1 MPRLLESAR
10 RLLVGRPFDTAR
22 LRRRP
27 LGRGTALPVY
37 SANAFSS
44 TSYAPDE
51 ILMTLALGGVA
62 LVALGPQIGLAV
74 VAVMLLIVLSYR
86 VSVRAYPR
94 GGDYRIASANLGPR
108 AGVTVAAAMMLDLVF
123 TVAVSVAALAQ
134 YLIALVPALAGREL
148 WIALAA
154 VLVLAL
160 ANVRG
165 AGRGRRITAVLV
177 YLFLVGMLVLI
188 VSGLVQESA
197 GTLASASSAGLTTI
211 PEPAF
216 ASGLGAL
223 ALGVLVLRAFSSGS
237 ALATGVEVPASN
249 VADMA
254 QPRIRTA
261 RFVMLVMGLLAAA
274 MTFGVMHLAASTGV
288 VVSLDPGSL
297 RQADGSA
304 LPEDYVQNPVLAQ
317 LARTV
322 FGEGSVPAIVLVSS
336 VVVLL
341 AIAGQSA
348 FSSFPDLV
356 SRLATDGY
364 LPRQLATR
372 GDRLTFTRSILLL
385 TLAALLLVA
394 VFRAQTALLV
404 QLYVIGVFLAF
415 TLSQLGMVRHWRRT
429 LVTTPGRQARTAV
442 RTRLAVNSVGFVVT
456 ALVALVVLTTRF
468 VQGAWVALLA
478 IAVLV
483 LVMTRVR
490 GHYTVVAAELALTP
504 DEDARAL
511 PARVHALI
519 LVSTV
524 HRPTLRALA
533 YARASRPSTLQ
544 AVVVDLDTER
554 TEELLEEWGRLQVD
568 VPVTVLASP
577 YREMTAPLIRHL
589 RALRRTSPR
598 DLVVV
603 YIPEYV
609 VAQGWHTLLH
619 NRTAAQ
625 IKQRLHREPGVM
637 VASVPW
643 QLEEAVAD
651 LDHDD
656 GRDRT
661 ISPHRRRGSG
671 EQ

>member
-1 MPRLLESAR
+1 M
-10 RLLVGRPFDTAR
+10 
-22 LRRRP
+22 
-27 LGRGTALPVY
+27 Y

-94 GGDYRIASANLGPR
+94 GGDYQIASANLGPR

-148 WIALAA
+148 WIALGA
-154 VLVLAL
+154 VVALAL

-165 AGRGRRITAVLV
+165 AGRGRRSTAVLV
-177 YLFLVGMLVLI
+177 YLFLGGMLALLVT
-188 VSGLVQESA
+188 GLVQENT
-197 GTLASASSAGLTTI
+197 GTLAPAASAGLTTV

-237 ALATGVEVPASN
+237 ALATGVEVPVSN
-249 VADMA
+249 VASMA

-261 RFVMLVMGLLAAA
+261 RFVMLVMGLFAAA

-288 VVSLDPGSL
+288 VVTLEPGSL

-304 LPEDYVQNPVLAQ
+304 LPQGYVQNPVLAQ
-317 LARTV
+317 LARAV
-322 FGEGSVPAIVLVSS
+322 FGEGTVPAMVLISS

-341 AIAGQSA
+341 AIAAQSA

-415 TLSQLGMVRHWRRT
+415 TLSQLGMVRHWRRA

-442 RTRLAVNSVGFVVT
+442 RSRLAVNSVGFAVT
-456 ALVALVVLTTRF
+456 ALVAIVVLTTRF

-478 IAVLV
+478 IALLV

-490 GHYTVVAAELALTP
+490 GHYTDVAAELALTP

-544 AVVVDLDTER
+544 AVVVDLAAER
-554 TEELLEEWGRLQVD
+554 TEELLEEWGRLQVE

-609 VAQGWHTLLH
+609 VAPGWHALLH
-619 NRTAAQ
+619 NRTAAR

-643 QLEEAVAD
+643 QLQEAVED
-651 LDHDD
+651 RGHDD
-656 GRDRT
+656 GPRRPG
-661 ISPHRRRGSG
+661 ISRPEQGSAG
-671 EQ
+671 Q

>member
-1 MPRLLESAR
+1 M
-10 RLLVGRPFDTAR
+10 
-22 LRRRP
+22 
-27 LGRGTALPVY
+27 Y

-94 GGDYRIASANLGPR
+94 GGDYQIASANLGPR

-148 WIALAA
+148 WIALGA
-154 VLVLAL
+154 VVALAL

-165 AGRGRRITAVLV
+165 AGRGRRSTAVLV
-177 YLFLVGMLVLI
+177 YLFLGGMLALLVT
-188 VSGLVQESA
+188 GLVQENT
-197 GTLASASSAGLTTI
+197 GTLAPAASAGLTTV

-237 ALATGVEVPASN
+237 ALATGVEVPVSN
-249 VADMA
+249 VASMA

-288 VVSLDPGSL
+288 VVTLEPGSL

-304 LPEDYVQNPVLAQ
+304 LPQGYVQNPVLAQ
-317 LARTV
+317 LARAV
-322 FGEGSVPAIVLVSS
+322 FGEGTVSAMVLISS

-341 AIAGQSA
+341 AIAAQSA

-415 TLSQLGMVRHWRRT
+415 TLSQLGMVRHWRRA

-442 RTRLAVNSVGFVVT
+442 RSRLAVNSVGFAVT
-456 ALVALVVLTTRF
+456 ALVAIVVLTTRF

-478 IAVLV
+478 IALLV

-490 GHYTVVAAELALTP
+490 GHYTDVAAELALTP

-544 AVVVDLDTER
+544 AVVVDLAAER
-554 TEELLEEWGRLQVD
+554 TEELLEEWGRLQVE

-609 VAQGWHTLLH
+609 VAPGWHALLH
-619 NRTAAQ
+619 NRTAAR

-643 QLEEAVAD
+643 QLQEAVED
-651 LDHDD
+651 RGHDD
-656 GRDRT
+656 GPRRPG
-661 ISPHRRRGSG
+661 ISRPEQGSAG
-671 EQ
+671 Q

>member
-44 TSYAPDE
+44 TAYAPDE

-62 LVALGPQIGLAV
+62 LLALGPQIGLAV

-86 VSVRAYPR
+86 VSVCAYPR
-94 GGDYRIASANLGPR
+94 GGDYQIASSNLGPR

-134 YLIALVPALAGREL
+134 YLIALVPGLAGREL
-148 WIALAA
+148 WIALGA

-177 YLFLVGMLVLI
+177 YLFLAGVLALLAT
-188 VSGLVQESA
+188 GLVQENR
-197 GTLASASSAGLTTI
+197 GTLSPAASAGLTAV
-211 PEPAF
+211 PDPAF
-216 ASGLGAL
+216 ATGVGAL
-223 ALGVLVLRAFSSGS
+223 AMGVLVLRAFSSGS

-249 VADMA
+249 VASMA

-261 RFVMLVMGLLAAA
+261 RFVMLVMGLLTAV
-274 MTFGVMHLAASTGV
+274 MTFGVMHLAAGTGV
-288 VVSLDPGSL
+288 VVTLEADSL
-297 RQADGSA
+297 RQADGGS
-304 LPEDYVQNPVLAQ
+304 LPSDYVQHPVLAQ
-317 LARTV
+317 LARAV
-322 FGEGSVPAIVLVSS
+322 FGEGTVPSILLIS
-336 VVVLL
+336 VVVALL
-341 AIAGQSA
+341 GIAGQSA

-385 TLAALLLVA
+385 ALAALILVV

-429 LVTTPGRQARTAV
+429 LVTTAGRQARTAV
-442 RTRLAVNSVGFVVT
+442 RTRLVVSTVGFAVT
-456 ALVALVVLTTRF
+456 ALVAIVVLTTRF

-478 IAVLV
+478 IGLLV

-490 GHYTVVAAELALTP
+490 GHYQEVSAELALTP
-504 DEDARAL
+504 DQDARAL
-511 PARVHALI
+511 PSRVHALI

-544 AVVVDLDTER
+544 AVVVDLDAER
-554 TEELLEEWGRLQVD
+554 TEELLAEWDRLQVE

-577 YREMTAPLIRHL
+577 YREMIAPLIRHL

-609 VAQGWHTLLH
+609 VAPGWHTLLH
-619 NRTAAQ
+619 NRTAAR

-643 QLEEAVAD
+643 QLQEALED
-651 LDHDD
+651 LGHDD
-656 GRDRT
+656 APRLHEA
-661 ISPHRRRGSG
+661 SHPERGAAG
-671 EQ
+671 Q

>member
-1 MPRLLESAR
+1 M
-10 RLLVGRPFDTAR
+10 
-22 LRRRP
+22 
-27 LGRGTALPVY
+27 PVY

-94 GGDYRIASANLGPR
+94 GGDYQIASANLGPR

-148 WIALAA
+148 WIALGA
-154 VLVLAL
+154 VVALAL

-165 AGRGRRITAVLV
+165 AGRGRRSTAVLV
-177 YLFLVGMLVLI
+177 YLFLGGMLALLVT
-188 VSGLVQESA
+188 GLVQENT
-197 GTLASASSAGLTTI
+197 GTLAPAASAGLTTV

-237 ALATGVEVPASN
+237 ALATGVEVPVSN
-249 VADMA
+249 VASMA

-288 VVSLDPGSL
+288 VVTLEPGSL

-304 LPEDYVQNPVLAQ
+304 LPQGYVQNPVLAQ
-317 LARTV
+317 LARAV
-322 FGEGSVPAIVLVSS
+322 FGEGTVPAMVLISS

-341 AIAGQSA
+341 AIAAQSA

-415 TLSQLGMVRHWRRT
+415 TLSQLGMVRHWRRA

-442 RTRLAVNSVGFVVT
+442 RSRLAVNSVGFAVT
-456 ALVALVVLTTRF
+456 ALVAIVVLTTRF

-478 IAVLV
+478 IALLV

-490 GHYTVVAAELALTP
+490 GHYADVAAELALTP

-544 AVVVDLDTER
+544 AVVVDLAAER
-554 TEELLEEWGRLQVD
+554 TEELLEEWGRLQVE

-609 VAQGWHTLLH
+609 VAPGWHALLH
-619 NRTAAQ
+619 NRTAAR

-643 QLEEAVAD
+643 QLQEAVED
-651 LDHDD
+651 RGHDD
-656 GRDRT
+656 GPRRPG
-661 ISPHRRRGSG
+661 ISRPEQGSAG
-671 EQ
+671 Q

>member
-1 MPRLLESAR
+1 M
-10 RLLVGRPFDTAR
+10 
-22 LRRRP
+22 
-27 LGRGTALPVY
+27 Y

-94 GGDYRIASANLGPR
+94 GGDYQIASANLGPR

-148 WIALAA
+148 WIALGA
-154 VLVLAL
+154 VVALAL

-165 AGRGRRITAVLV
+165 AGRGRRSTAVLV
-177 YLFLVGMLVLI
+177 YLFLGGMLALLVT
-188 VSGLVQESA
+188 GLVQENT
-197 GTLASASSAGLTTI
+197 GTLAPAASAGLTTV

-237 ALATGVEVPASN
+237 ALATGVEVPVSN
-249 VADMA
+249 VASMA

-288 VVSLDPGSL
+288 VVTLEPGSL

-304 LPEDYVQNPVLAQ
+304 LPQGYVQNPVLAQ
-317 LARTV
+317 LARAV
-322 FGEGSVPAIVLVSS
+322 FGEGTVPAMVLISS

-341 AIAGQSA
+341 AIAAQSA

-415 TLSQLGMVRHWRRT
+415 TLSQLGMVRHWRRA

-442 RTRLAVNSVGFVVT
+442 RSRLAVNSVGFAVT
-456 ALVALVVLTTRF
+456 ALVAIVVLTTRF

-478 IAVLV
+478 IALLV

-490 GHYTVVAAELALTP
+490 GHYTDVAAELALTP

-544 AVVVDLDTER
+544 AVVVDLAAER
-554 TEELLEEWGRLQVD
+554 TEELLEEWGRLQVE

-589 RALRRTSPR
+589 RDLRRTSPR

-609 VAQGWHTLLH
+609 VAPGWHALLH
-619 NRTAAQ
+619 NRTAAR

-643 QLEEAVAD
+643 QLQEAVED
-651 LDHDD
+651 RGHDD
-656 GRDRT
+656 GPRRPG
-661 ISPHRRRGSG
+661 IPHPEQGSAG
-671 EQ
+671 Q

>member
-1 MPRLLESAR
+1 M
-10 RLLVGRPFDTAR
+10 GRPYDTAR

-27 LGRGTALPVY
+27 LGRATALPVF
-37 SANAFSS
+37 SANALSS
-44 TSYAPDE
+44 TAYAPDE

-62 LVALGPQIGLAV
+62 LLALGPQIGLAV

-94 GGDYRIASANLGPR
+94 GGDYRIASSNLGPR
-108 AGVTVAAAMMLDLVF
+108 AGVTVAAALMLDLVF

-134 YLIALVPALAGREL
+134 YLSALVPALDGHRL
-148 WIALAA
+148 WIAGGAI
-154 VLVLAL
+154 VLLTL

-165 AGRGRRITAVLV
+165 AGRGRRGTAVLV
-177 YLFLVGMLVLI
+177 YLFVAGMVTMI
-188 VSGLVQESA
+188 GAGLVQDGA
-197 GTLASASSAGLTTI
+197 GTLDPAASAGLTVV
-211 PEPAF
+211 PDAAF
-216 ASGLGAL
+216 ASGVGAL
-223 ALGVLVLRAFSSGS
+223 ALGMLVLRAFSSGS

-249 VADMA
+249 APAMA
-254 QPRIRTA
+254 RPRTATA
-261 RFVMLVMGLLAAA
+261 RFVMLVLGLLVAVL
-274 MTFGVMHLAASTGV
+274 TLGVMHLAARTGV
-288 VVSLDPGSL
+288 VVALDPAAL

-304 LPEDYVQNPVLAQ
+304 LPEGYVQHPVLAQ
-317 LARTV
+317 LARAV
-322 FGEGSVPAIVLVSS
+322 FGEGTVPAIVLIGS

-341 AIAGQSA
+341 VIAGQSA

-356 SRLATDGY
+356 SRLATEGY

-372 GDRLTFTRSILLL
+372 GDRLAFTGSVLLL
-385 TLAALLLVA
+385 GLSALVLVA
-394 VFRAQTALLV
+394 VFQAQTALLV

-429 LVTTPGRQARTAV
+429 LVTTPGRSARMAV
-442 RTRLAVNSVGFVVT
+442 RTRLTVNALGFLVSAV
-456 ALVALVVLTTRF
+456 VALVVLTTRF

-478 IAVLV
+478 IGLLV

-490 GHYTVVAAELALTP
+490 GHYASVSQELEIAAE
-504 DEDARAL
+504 EDARAL
-511 PARVHALI
+511 PSRVHALI

-533 YARASRPSTLQ
+533 YARASRPSSLE
-544 AVVVDLDTER
+544 AVVVDLDPDR
-554 TEELLEEWGRLQVD
+554 TQELLSQWRRLGVD

-577 YREMTAPLIRHL
+577 YREVIAPLIRHL
-589 RALRRTSPR
+589 RALRRASPR

-609 VAQGWHTLLH
+609 VAPGWHTLLH
-619 NRTAAQ
+619 NRTAAR

-637 VASVPW
+637 VTSVPW
-643 QLEEAVAD
+643 QLREALED
-651 LDHDD
+651 LEHDD
-656 GRDRT
+656 GPRPSAPR
-661 ISPHRRRGSG
+661 SPRRGSA

>member
-1 MPRLLESAR
+1 M
-10 RLLVGRPFDTAR
+10 
-22 LRRRP
+22 
-27 LGRGTALPVY
+27 PVY

-94 GGDYRIASANLGPR
+94 GGDYQIASANLGPR

-148 WIALAA
+148 WIALGA
-154 VLVLAL
+154 VVALAL

-165 AGRGRRITAVLV
+165 AGRGRRSTAVLV
-177 YLFLVGMLVLI
+177 YLFLGGMLALLVT
-188 VSGLVQESA
+188 GLVQENT
-197 GTLASASSAGLTTI
+197 GTLAPAASAGLTTV

-237 ALATGVEVPASN
+237 ALATGVEVPVSN
-249 VADMA
+249 VASMA

-288 VVSLDPGSL
+288 VVTLEPGLL

-304 LPEDYVQNPVLAQ
+304 LPQGYVQNPVLAQ
-317 LARTV
+317 LARAV
-322 FGEGSVPAIVLVSS
+322 FGEGTVPAMVLISS

-341 AIAGQSA
+341 AIAAQSA

-442 RTRLAVNSVGFVVT
+442 RTRLAVNSVGFAVT
-456 ALVALVVLTTRF
+456 ALVAIVVLTTRF

-478 IAVLV
+478 IALLV

-490 GHYTVVAAELALTP
+490 GHYADVAAELALTP

-544 AVVVDLDTER
+544 AVVVDLAAER
-554 TEELLEEWGRLQVD
+554 TEELLEEWGRLQVE

-609 VAQGWHTLLH
+609 VAPGWHALLH
-619 NRTAAQ
+619 NRTAAR

-643 QLEEAVAD
+643 QLQEAVED
-651 LDHDD
+651 RGHDD
-656 GRDRT
+656 GPRRPG
-661 ISPHRRRGSG
+661 ISRPEQGSAG
-671 EQ
+671 Q

>member
-1 MPRLLESAR
+1 M
-10 RLLVGRPFDTAR
+10 
-22 LRRRP
+22 
-27 LGRGTALPVY
+27 Y

-94 GGDYRIASANLGPR
+94 GGDYQIASANLGPR

-148 WIALAA
+148 WIALGA
-154 VLVLAL
+154 VVALAL

-165 AGRGRRITAVLV
+165 AGRGRRSTAVLV
-177 YLFLVGMLVLI
+177 YLFLGGMLALLVT
-188 VSGLVQESA
+188 GLVQENT
-197 GTLASASSAGLTTI
+197 GTLAPAASAGLTTV

-237 ALATGVEVPASN
+237 ALATGVEVPVSN
-249 VADMA
+249 VASMA

-288 VVSLDPGSL
+288 VVTLEPGSL

-304 LPEDYVQNPVLAQ
+304 LPQGYVQNPVLAQ
-317 LARTV
+317 LARAV
-322 FGEGSVPAIVLVSS
+322 FGEGTVPAMVLISS

-341 AIAGQSA
+341 AIAAQSA

-415 TLSQLGMVRHWRRT
+415 TLSQLGMVRHWRRA

-442 RTRLAVNSVGFVVT
+442 RSRLAVNSVGFAVT
-456 ALVALVVLTTRF
+456 ALVAIVVLTTRF

-478 IAVLV
+478 IALLV

-490 GHYTVVAAELALTP
+490 GHYADVAAELALTP

-544 AVVVDLDTER
+544 AVVVDLAAER
-554 TEELLEEWGRLQVD
+554 TEELLEEWGRLQVE

-609 VAQGWHTLLH
+609 VAPGWHALLH
-619 NRTAAQ
+619 NRTAAR

-643 QLEEAVAD
+643 QLQEAVED
-651 LDHDD
+651 RGHDD
-656 GRDRT
+656 GPRRPG
-661 ISPHRRRGSG
+661 ISRPEQGSAG
-671 EQ
+671 Q

>member
-1 MPRLLESAR
+1 M
-10 RLLVGRPFDTAR
+10 GRPYDTAR

-27 LGRGTALPVY
+27 LGRATALPVF
-37 SANAFSS
+37 SANALSS
-44 TSYAPDE
+44 TAYAPDE

-62 LVALGPQIGLAV
+62 LLALGPQIGLAV

-94 GGDYRIASANLGPR
+94 GGDYRIASSNLGPR
-108 AGVTVAAAMMLDLVF
+108 AGVTVAAALMLDLVF

-134 YLIALVPALAGREL
+134 YLSALVPALDGHRL
-148 WIALAA
+148 WIAGGAI
-154 VLVLAL
+154 VLLTL

-165 AGRGRRITAVLV
+165 AGRGRRGTAVLV
-177 YLFLVGMLVLI
+177 YLFVAGMVTMI
-188 VSGLVQESA
+188 GAGLVQDGA
-197 GTLASASSAGLTTI
+197 GTLDPAASAGLTVV
-211 PEPAF
+211 PDAAF
-216 ASGLGAL
+216 ASGVGAL
-223 ALGVLVLRAFSSGS
+223 ALGMLVLRAFSSGS

-249 VADMA
+249 APAMA
-254 QPRIRTA
+254 RPRTATA
-261 RFVMLVMGLLAAA
+261 RFVMLVLGLLVAVI
-274 MTFGVMHLAASTGV
+274 TLGVMHLAARTGV
-288 VVSLDPGSL
+288 VVALDPAAL

-304 LPEDYVQNPVLAQ
+304 LPEGYVQHPVLAQ
-317 LARTV
+317 LARAV
-322 FGEGSVPAIVLVSS
+322 FGEGTVPAIVLIGS

-341 AIAGQSA
+341 VIAGQSA

-356 SRLATDGY
+356 SRLATEGY

-372 GDRLTFTRSILLL
+372 GDRLAFTGSVLLL
-385 TLAALLLVA
+385 GLSALVLVA
-394 VFRAQTALLV
+394 VFQAQTALLV

-429 LVTTPGRQARTAV
+429 LVTTPGRSARMAV
-442 RTRLAVNSVGFVVT
+442 RTRLTVNALGFLVSAV
-456 ALVALVVLTTRF
+456 VALVVLTTRF

-478 IAVLV
+478 IGLLV

-490 GHYTVVAAELALTP
+490 GHYASVSQELEIAAE
-504 DEDARAL
+504 EDARAL
-511 PARVHALI
+511 PSRVHALI

-533 YARASRPSTLQ
+533 YARASRPSSLE
-544 AVVVDLDTER
+544 AVVVDLDPDR
-554 TEELLEEWGRLQVD
+554 TQELLSQWRRLGVD

-577 YREMTAPLIRHL
+577 YREVIAPLIRHL
-589 RALRRTSPR
+589 RALRRASPR

-609 VAQGWHTLLH
+609 VAPGWHTLLH
-619 NRTAAQ
+619 NRTAAR

-637 VASVPW
+637 VTSVPW
-643 QLEEAVAD
+643 QLREALED
-651 LDHDD
+651 LEHDD
-656 GRDRT
+656 GPRPSAPR
-661 ISPHRRRGSG
+661 SPRRGSA

>member
-322 FGEGSVPAIVLVSS
+322 FGEGSVPGIVLVSS

>member
-1 MPRLLESAR
+1 M
-10 RLLVGRPFDTAR
+10 
-22 LRRRP
+22 
-27 LGRGTALPVY
+27 Y

-94 GGDYRIASANLGPR
+94 GGDYQIASANLGPR

-148 WIALAA
+148 WIALGA
-154 VLVLAL
+154 VVALAL

-165 AGRGRRITAVLV
+165 AGRGRRSTAVLV
-177 YLFLVGMLVLI
+177 YLFLGGMLALLVT
-188 VSGLVQESA
+188 GLVQENT
-197 GTLASASSAGLTTI
+197 GTLAPAASAGLTTV

-237 ALATGVEVPASN
+237 ALATGVEVPVSN
-249 VADMA
+249 VASMA

-288 VVSLDPGSL
+288 VVTLEPGSL

-304 LPEDYVQNPVLAQ
+304 LPQGYVQNPVLAQ
-317 LARTV
+317 LARAV
-322 FGEGSVPAIVLVSS
+322 FGEGTVPAMVLISS

-341 AIAGQSA
+341 AIAAQSA

-415 TLSQLGMVRHWRRT
+415 TLSQLGMVRHWRRA

-442 RTRLAVNSVGFVVT
+442 RSRLAVNSVGFAVT
-456 ALVALVVLTTRF
+456 ALVAIVVLTTRF

-478 IAVLV
+478 IALLV

-490 GHYTVVAAELALTP
+490 GHYTDVAAELALTP

-544 AVVVDLDTER
+544 AVVVDLAAER
-554 TEELLEEWGRLQVD
+554 TEELLEEWGRLQVE

-609 VAQGWHTLLH
+609 VAPGWHALLH
-619 NRTAAQ
+619 NRTAAR

-643 QLEEAVAD
+643 QLQEAVED
-651 LDHDD
+651 RGHDD
-656 GRDRT
+656 GPRRPG
-661 ISPHRRRGSG
+661 ISRAEQGSAG
-671 EQ
+671 Q

>member
-394 VFRAQTALLV
+394 AFRAQTALLV

>member
-1 MPRLLESAR
+1 M
-10 RLLVGRPFDTAR
+10 
-22 LRRRP
+22 
-27 LGRGTALPVY
+27 Y

-51 ILMTLALGGVA
+51 ILMTLALGGVT

-94 GGDYRIASANLGPR
+94 GGDYQIASANLGPR

-148 WIALAA
+148 WIALGA
-154 VLVLAL
+154 VVALAL

-165 AGRGRRITAVLV
+165 AGRGRRSTAVLV
-177 YLFLVGMLVLI
+177 YLFLGGMLALLVT
-188 VSGLVQESA
+188 GLVQENT
-197 GTLASASSAGLTTI
+197 GTLAPAASAGLTTV

-237 ALATGVEVPASN
+237 ALATGVEVPVSN
-249 VADMA
+249 VASMA

-288 VVSLDPGSL
+288 VVTLEPGSL

-304 LPEDYVQNPVLAQ
+304 LPQGYVQNPVLAQ
-317 LARTV
+317 LARAV
-322 FGEGSVPAIVLVSS
+322 FGEGTVPAMVLISS

-341 AIAGQSA
+341 AIAAQSA

-415 TLSQLGMVRHWRRT
+415 TLSQLGMVRHWRRA

-442 RTRLAVNSVGFVVT
+442 RSRLAVNSVGFAVT
-456 ALVALVVLTTRF
+456 ALVAIVVLTTRF

-478 IAVLV
+478 IALLV

-490 GHYTVVAAELALTP
+490 GHYADVAAELALTP

-544 AVVVDLDTER
+544 AVVVDLAAER
-554 TEELLEEWGRLQVD
+554 TEELLEEWGRLQVE

-609 VAQGWHTLLH
+609 VAPGWHALLH
-619 NRTAAQ
+619 NRTAAR

-643 QLEEAVAD
+643 QLQEAVED
-651 LDHDD
+651 RGHDD
-656 GRDRT
+656 GPRRPG
-661 ISPHRRRGSG
+661 ISRPEQGSAG
-671 EQ
+671 Q

>member
-1 MPRLLESAR
+1 M
-10 RLLVGRPFDTAR
+10 GRPYDTAR

-27 LGRGTALPVY
+27 LGRATALPVF
-37 SANAFSS
+37 SANALSS
-44 TSYAPDE
+44 TAYAPDE

-62 LVALGPQIGLAV
+62 LLALGPQIGLAV

-94 GGDYRIASANLGPR
+94 GGDYRIASSNLGPR
-108 AGVTVAAAMMLDLVF
+108 AGVTVAAALMLDLVF

-134 YLIALVPALAGREL
+134 YLSALVPALDGHRL
-148 WIALAA
+148 WIAGGAI
-154 VLVLAL
+154 VLLTL

-165 AGRGRRITAVLV
+165 AGRGRRGTAVLV
-177 YLFLVGMLVLI
+177 YLFVAGMVTMI
-188 VSGLVQESA
+188 GAGLVQDGA
-197 GTLASASSAGLTTI
+197 GTLDPAASAGLTVV
-211 PEPAF
+211 PDAAF
-216 ASGLGAL
+216 ASGVGAL
-223 ALGVLVLRAFSSGS
+223 ALGMLVLRAFSSGS

-249 VADMA
+249 APAMA
-254 QPRIRTA
+254 RPRTATA
-261 RFVMLVMGLLAAA
+261 RFVMLVLGLLVAVI
-274 MTFGVMHLAASTGV
+274 TLGVMHLAARTGV
-288 VVSLDPGSL
+288 VVALDPAAL

-304 LPEDYVQNPVLAQ
+304 LPEGYVQHPVLAQ
-317 LARTV
+317 LARAV
-322 FGEGSVPAIVLVSS
+322 FGEGTVPAIVLIGS

-341 AIAGQSA
+341 VIAGQSA

-356 SRLATDGY
+356 SRLATEGY

-372 GDRLTFTRSILLL
+372 GDRLAFTGSVLLL
-385 TLAALLLVA
+385 GLSALVLVA
-394 VFRAQTALLV
+394 VFQAQTALLV

-429 LVTTPGRQARTAV
+429 LVTTPGRSARMAV
-442 RTRLAVNSVGFVVT
+442 RTRLTVNALGFLVSAV
-456 ALVALVVLTTRF
+456 VALVVLTTRF

-478 IAVLV
+478 IGLLV

-490 GHYTVVAAELALTP
+490 GHYASVSQELEIAAE
-504 DEDARAL
+504 EDARAL
-511 PARVHALI
+511 PSRVHALI

-533 YARASRPSTLQ
+533 YARASRPSSLE
-544 AVVVDLDTER
+544 AVVVDLDPDR
-554 TEELLEEWGRLQVD
+554 TQELLSQWRRLGVD

-577 YREMTAPLIRHL
+577 YREVIAPLIRHL
-589 RALRRTSPR
+589 RALRRASPR

-609 VAQGWHTLLH
+609 VAPGWHTLLH
-619 NRTAAQ
+619 NRTAAR

-637 VASVPW
+637 VTSVPW
-643 QLEEAVAD
+643 QLREALED
-651 LDHDD
+651 LEHDD
-656 GRDRT
+656 GPRPAAPR
-661 ISPHRRRGSG
+661 SPRRGSA

>member
-1 MPRLLESAR
+1 M
-10 RLLVGRPFDTAR
+10 
-22 LRRRP
+22 
-27 LGRGTALPVY
+27 Y

-51 ILMTLALGGVA
+51 ILMTLALGGVG

-94 GGDYRIASANLGPR
+94 GGDYQIASTNLGPR

-134 YLIALVPALAGREL
+134 YLIALLPPLAGREL
-148 WIALAA
+148 WIALGA
-154 VLVLAL
+154 VVALAL

-165 AGRGRRITAVLV
+165 AGRGRRSTAVLV
-177 YLFLVGMLVLI
+177 YLFLGGMLALLVT
-188 VSGLVQESA
+188 GLVQENT
-197 GTLASASSAGLTTI
+197 GTLAPAASAGLTTV

-223 ALGVLVLRAFSSGS
+223 AVGVLVLRAFSSGS

-249 VADMA
+249 VASMA

-288 VVSLDPGSL
+288 VVTLEPGSL

-304 LPEDYVQNPVLAQ
+304 LPQGYVQNPVLAQ
-317 LARTV
+317 LARAV
-322 FGEGSVPAIVLVSS
+322 FGEGTVPAMVLISS

-341 AIAGQSA
+341 AIAAQSA

-442 RTRLAVNSVGFVVT
+442 RTRLAVNSVGFAVT
-456 ALVALVVLTTRF
+456 ALVAIVVLTTRF

-478 IAVLV
+478 IALLV

-490 GHYTVVAAELALTP
+490 GHYTDVAAELALTP

-544 AVVVDLDTER
+544 AVVVDLAAER
-554 TEELLEEWGRLQVD
+554 TEELLEEWGRLQVE

-609 VAQGWHTLLH
+609 VAPGWHALLH
-619 NRTAAQ
+619 NRTAAR

-643 QLEEAVAD
+643 QLQEAVED
-651 LDHDD
+651 RGHDD
-656 GRDRT
+656 GPRRPG
-661 ISPHRRRGSG
+661 ISRPEQGSAG
-671 EQ
+671 Q

>member
-1 MPRLLESAR
+1 M
-10 RLLVGRPFDTAR
+10 
-22 LRRRP
+22 
-27 LGRGTALPVY
+27 Y

-94 GGDYRIASANLGPR
+94 GGDYQIASANLGPR

-148 WIALAA
+148 WIALGA
-154 VLVLAL
+154 VVALAL

-165 AGRGRRITAVLV
+165 AGRGRRSTAVLV
-177 YLFLVGMLVLI
+177 YLFLGGMLALLVT
-188 VSGLVQESA
+188 GLVQENT
-197 GTLASASSAGLTTI
+197 GTLAPAASAGLTTV

-237 ALATGVEVPASN
+237 ALATGVEVPVSN
-249 VADMA
+249 VASMA

-288 VVSLDPGSL
+288 VVTLEPGSL

-304 LPEDYVQNPVLAQ
+304 LPQGYVQNPVLAQ
-317 LARTV
+317 LARAV
-322 FGEGSVPAIVLVSS
+322 FGEGTVSAMVLISS

-341 AIAGQSA
+341 AIAAQSA

-442 RTRLAVNSVGFVVT
+442 RTRLAVNSVGFAVT
-456 ALVALVVLTTRF
+456 ALVAIVVLTTRF

-478 IAVLV
+478 IALLV

-490 GHYTVVAAELALTP
+490 GHYTDVAAELALTP

-544 AVVVDLDTER
+544 AVVVDLSAER
-554 TEELLEEWGRLQVD
+554 TEELLEEWGRLQVE

-609 VAQGWHTLLH
+609 VAPGWHALLH
-619 NRTAAQ
+619 NRTAAR

-643 QLEEAVAD
+643 QLQEAVED
-651 LDHDD
+651 RGHDD
-656 GRDRT
+656 GPRRPG
-661 ISPHRRRGSG
+661 ISRPEQGSAG
-671 EQ
+671 Q

>member
-1 MPRLLESAR
+1 M
-10 RLLVGRPFDTAR
+10 
-22 LRRRP
+22 
-27 LGRGTALPVY
+27 Y

-94 GGDYRIASANLGPR
+94 GGDYQIASANLGPR

-148 WIALAA
+148 WIALGA
-154 VLVLAL
+154 VVALAL

-165 AGRGRRITAVLV
+165 AGRGRRSTAVLV
-177 YLFLVGMLVLI
+177 YLFLGGMLALLVT
-188 VSGLVQESA
+188 GLVQENT
-197 GTLASASSAGLTTI
+197 GTLAPAASAGLTTV

-237 ALATGVEVPASN
+237 ALATGVEVPVSN
-249 VADMA
+249 VASMA

-288 VVSLDPGSL
+288 VVTLEPGSL

-304 LPEDYVQNPVLAQ
+304 LPQGYVQNPVLAQ
-317 LARTV
+317 LARAV
-322 FGEGSVPAIVLVSS
+322 FGEGTVPAMVLISS

-341 AIAGQSA
+341 AIAAQSA

-415 TLSQLGMVRHWRRT
+415 TLSQLGMVRHWRRA

-442 RTRLAVNSVGFVVT
+442 RSRLAVNSVGFAVT
-456 ALVALVVLTTRF
+456 ALVAIVVLTTRF

-478 IAVLV
+478 IALLV

-490 GHYTVVAAELALTP
+490 GHYTDVAAELALTP

-544 AVVVDLDTER
+544 AVVVDLAAER
-554 TEELLEEWGRLQVD
+554 TEELLEEWGRLQVE

-609 VAQGWHTLLH
+609 VAPGWHALLH
-619 NRTAAQ
+619 NRTAAR

-643 QLEEAVAD
+643 QLQEAVED
-651 LDHDD
+651 RGHDD
-656 GRDRT
+656 GPRRPG
-661 ISPHRRRGSG
+661 ISRPEQGSAG
-671 EQ
+671 Q

>member
-1 MPRLLESAR
+1 M
-10 RLLVGRPFDTAR
+10 
-22 LRRRP
+22 
-27 LGRGTALPVY
+27 Y

-94 GGDYRIASANLGPR
+94 GGDYQIASANLGPR

-148 WIALAA
+148 WIALGA
-154 VLVLAL
+154 VVALAL

-165 AGRGRRITAVLV
+165 AGRGRRSTAVLV
-177 YLFLVGMLVLI
+177 YLFLGGMLALLVI
-188 VSGLVQESA
+188 GLVQENT
-197 GTLASASSAGLTTI
+197 GTLAPAASAGLTTV

-237 ALATGVEVPASN
+237 ALATGVEVPVSN
-249 VADMA
+249 VASMA

-288 VVSLDPGSL
+288 VVTLEPGSL

-304 LPEDYVQNPVLAQ
+304 LPQGYVQNPVLAQ
-317 LARTV
+317 LARAV
-322 FGEGSVPAIVLVSS
+322 FGEGTVPAMVLISS

-341 AIAGQSA
+341 AIAAQSA

-415 TLSQLGMVRHWRRT
+415 TLSQLGMVRHWRRA

-442 RTRLAVNSVGFVVT
+442 RSRLAVNSVGFAVT
-456 ALVALVVLTTRF
+456 ALVAIVVLTTRF

-478 IAVLV
+478 IALLV

-490 GHYTVVAAELALTP
+490 GHYTDVAAELALTP

-544 AVVVDLDTER
+544 AVVVDLAAER
-554 TEELLEEWGRLQVD
+554 TEELLEEWGRLQVE

-609 VAQGWHTLLH
+609 VAPGWHALLH
-619 NRTAAQ
+619 NRTAAR

-643 QLEEAVAD
+643 QLQEAVED
-651 LDHDD
+651 RGHDD
-656 GRDRT
+656 GPRRPG
-661 ISPHRRRGSG
+661 ISRPEQGSAG
-671 EQ
+671 Q

>member
-1 MPRLLESAR
+1 M
-10 RLLVGRPFDTAR
+10 
-22 LRRRP
+22 
-27 LGRGTALPVY
+27 Y

-94 GGDYRIASANLGPR
+94 GGDYQIASANLGPR

-148 WIALAA
+148 WIALGA
-154 VLVLAL
+154 VVALAL

-165 AGRGRRITAVLV
+165 AGRGRRSTAVLV
-177 YLFLVGMLVLI
+177 YLFLGGMLALLVT
-188 VSGLVQESA
+188 GLVQENT
-197 GTLASASSAGLTTI
+197 GTLAPAASAGLTTV

-223 ALGVLVLRAFSSGS
+223 AVGVLVLRAFSSGS
-237 ALATGVEVPASN
+237 ALATGVEVPVSN
-249 VADMA
+249 VASMA

-261 RFVMLVMGLLAAA
+261 RFVMLVMGLFAAA

-288 VVSLDPGSL
+288 VVTLEPGSL

-304 LPEDYVQNPVLAQ
+304 LPQGYVQNPVLAQ
-317 LARTV
+317 LARAV
-322 FGEGSVPAIVLVSS
+322 FGEGTVPAMVLISS

-341 AIAGQSA
+341 AIAAQSA

-442 RTRLAVNSVGFVVT
+442 RSRLAVNSVGFAVT
-456 ALVALVVLTTRF
+456 ALVAIVVLTTRF

-478 IAVLV
+478 IALLV

-490 GHYTVVAAELALTP
+490 GHYTDVAAELALTP

-544 AVVVDLDTER
+544 AVVVDLAAER
-554 TEELLEEWGRLQVD
+554 TEELLEEWGRLQVE

-609 VAQGWHTLLH
+609 VAPGWHALLH
-619 NRTAAQ
+619 NRTAAR

-643 QLEEAVAD
+643 QLQEAVED
-651 LDHDD
+651 RGHDD
-656 GRDRT
+656 GPRRPG
-661 ISPHRRRGSG
+661 ISRPEQGSAG
-671 EQ
+671 Q

>member
-1 MPRLLESAR
+1 M
-10 RLLVGRPFDTAR
+10 
-22 LRRRP
+22 
-27 LGRGTALPVY
+27 Y

-94 GGDYRIASANLGPR
+94 GGDYQIASANLGPR

-148 WIALAA
+148 WIALGA
-154 VLVLAL
+154 VVALAL

-165 AGRGRRITAVLV
+165 AGRGRRSTAVLV
-177 YLFLVGMLVLI
+177 YLFLGGMLALLVT
-188 VSGLVQESA
+188 GLVQENT
-197 GTLASASSAGLTTI
+197 GTLAPAASAGLTTV

-237 ALATGVEVPASN
+237 ALATGVEVPVSN
-249 VADMA
+249 VASMA

-288 VVSLDPGSL
+288 VVTLEPGSL

-304 LPEDYVQNPVLAQ
+304 LPQGYVQNPVLAQ
-317 LARTV
+317 LARAV
-322 FGEGSVPAIVLVSS
+322 FGEGTVPAMVLISS

-341 AIAGQSA
+341 AIAAQSA

-415 TLSQLGMVRHWRRT
+415 TLSQLGMVRHWRRA

-442 RTRLAVNSVGFVVT
+442 RSRLAVNSVGFAVT
-456 ALVALVVLTTRF
+456 ALVAIVVLTTRF

-478 IAVLV
+478 IALLV

-490 GHYTVVAAELALTP
+490 GHYADVAAELALTP

-544 AVVVDLDTER
+544 AVVVDLAAER
-554 TEELLEEWGRLQVD
+554 TEELLEEWGRLQVE

-609 VAQGWHTLLH
+609 VAPGWHALLH
-619 NRTAAQ
+619 NRTAAR

-643 QLEEAVAD
+643 QLQEAVED
-651 LDHDD
+651 RGHDD
-656 GRDRT
+656 G
-661 ISPHRRRGSG
+661 PRRPGIPRPEQGSAG
-671 EQ
+671 Q

>member
-1 MPRLLESAR
+1 M
-10 RLLVGRPFDTAR
+10 
-22 LRRRP
+22 
-27 LGRGTALPVY
+27 Y

-94 GGDYRIASANLGPR
+94 GGDYQIASANLGPR

-148 WIALAA
+148 WIALGA
-154 VLVLAL
+154 VVALAL

-165 AGRGRRITAVLV
+165 AGRGRRSTAVLV
-177 YLFLVGMLVLI
+177 YLFLGGMLALLVT
-188 VSGLVQESA
+188 GLVQENT
-197 GTLASASSAGLTTI
+197 GTLAPAASAGLTTV

-237 ALATGVEVPASN
+237 ALATGVEVPVSN
-249 VADMA
+249 VASMA

-288 VVSLDPGSL
+288 VVTLEPGSL

-304 LPEDYVQNPVLAQ
+304 LPQGYVQNPVLAQ
-317 LARTV
+317 LARAV
-322 FGEGSVPAIVLVSS
+322 FGEGTVPAMVLISS

-341 AIAGQSA
+341 AIAAQSA

-442 RTRLAVNSVGFVVT
+442 RTRLAVNSVGFAVT
-456 ALVALVVLTTRF
+456 ALVAIVVLTTRF

-478 IAVLV
+478 IALLV

-490 GHYTVVAAELALTP
+490 GHYADVAAELALTP

-544 AVVVDLDTER
+544 AVVVDLAAER
-554 TEELLEEWGRLQVD
+554 TEELLEEWGRLQVE

-609 VAQGWHTLLH
+609 VAPGWHALLH
-619 NRTAAQ
+619 NRTAAR

-643 QLEEAVAD
+643 QLQEAVED
-651 LDHDD
+651 RGHDD
-656 GRDRT
+656 G
-661 ISPHRRRGSG
+661 PRRPGIPRPEQGSAG
-671 EQ
+671 Q